1 VKQNRSSK
9 KRIVLVCNTSWGM
22 MMFRSGL
29 MKRLI
34 DEGFDV
40 YVLAPKDDHSK
51 EIEALGC
58 YHIHTPMDNK
68 GSNIINDL
76 LLLKRLYSHYKKI
89 KPDLVFHY
97 TIKPNIFGTLA
108 AKYADIKS
116 IAVITGLGYTFI
128 NHGFTSKVAKIL
140 YKIAL
145 KYSQKVWFINH
156 EDRKVFIKK
165 KILSRENMEILP
177 GEGVNMQKYAPRV
190 KTIQDGK
197 FRFVL
202 IARLL
207 WDKGVGEL
215 VKASAII
222 KEIYPH
228 VEVELVGFVDSKNPQ
243 AISKEQVDYWVEKG
257 WVKYM
262 GSTDDVRDFIAEA
275 DCIVLPSYREGISKI
290 LLEAASMAK
299 PIIASNVPGCRDIV
313 EHGRSGYLCNVKD
326 PHDLAQKMKKI
337 INLSEKDRQRMGV
350 IAREHVL
357 HEFDE
362 DIVLQQYL
370 HAIDL
375 HTYKTKSEKFILKNH
390 S

>member
-1 VKQNRSSK
+1 VNKDLQSK
-9 KRIVLVCNTSWGM
+9 KKIALVCNTSWGM

-29 MKRLI
+29 MKRLV

-58 YHIHTPMDNK
+58 YHINIPLDNK
-68 GSNIINDL
+68 GSNIFKDIFL
-76 LLLKRLYSHYKKI
+76 LRKLYVHYKNI
-89 KPDLVFHY
+89 NPDLIFHY

-108 AKYADIKS
+108 AKYANVKS
-116 IAVITGLGYTFI
+116 IAVITGLGYTFL
-128 NHGFTSKVAKIL
+128 NHGITSKVAKFL
-140 YKIAL
+140 YKISL
-145 KYSQKVWFINH
+145 KHAQKVWFINH

-165 KILSRENMEILP
+165 RILSRDNIEILP
-177 GEGVNMQKYAPRV
+177 GEGVDMNKYAPRV

-215 VKASAII
+215 VKAASII

-228 VEVELVGFVDSKNPQ
+228 VEVELVGFVDAKNPQ
-243 AISKEQVDYWVEKG
+243 AISKKQVDYWVEKG

-262 GSTDDVRDFIAEA
+262 GSTNDVRDYIAEA

-290 LLEAASMAK
+290 LLESASMAK

-313 EHGRSGYLCNVKD
+313 EHGSSGYLCNVMD
-326 PHDLAQKMKKI
+326 ADDLAQKMKKI
-337 INLSEKDRQRMGV
+337 INLSELERQKMGL
-350 IAREHVL
+350 IAREHVKQ
-357 HEFDE
+357 EFDE
-362 DIVLQQYL
+362 NIVLQKYL
-370 HAIDL
+370 HTIDL
-375 HTYKTKSEKFILKNH
+375 HTYKVKSEKFLLKKDQ
-390 S
+390 